1 MNNSIVEPVVSTIK
15 TCANAISETTNAI
28 AKIDEIKRTT
38 GISKRQSSR
47 LILEAKTNERLAQ
60 SFAKMCEDYPGLYY
74 EVQIGNMKVSNIGQ
88 ILSLTEKEFN
98 QDETIP
104 KIEID
109 NEWMFKFLDMAG
121 EVSDL
126 EKQTILAK
134 VLAGQMKKPDSIS
147 YRTLRILKDLS
158 QKDVKVFRKAISC
171 SFHYRNLLML
181 IPRNNGANNYI
192 SVAEIML
199 LNECGLMDSS
209 STKSYNI
216 NKEIK
221 LTSCSN
227 QFLLII
233 SSQNETKVSID
244 CHYFTDSALELL
256 PFMTVEEANLDIM
269 KEYATICCGSNKN
282 VSLHK
287 LIEKTEEVY
296 HYAKV
301 SLLD

>member
-38 GISKRQSSR
+38 GISKRQSNR

-74 EVQIGNMKVSNIGQ
+74 EVQIGNMKVTNIGQ
-88 ILSLTEKEFN
+88 ILSLAEKEFN

-233 SSQNETKVSID
+233 SSKNETKVSID

-282 VSLHK
+282 VSLHN